1 MHCASCPRRRGP
13 RWRVCLASSPSA
25 AHRSFLLDWPIAR
38 PLVIG
43 IVAGLLAQAF
53 KLFTFLVLEKRI
65 NFRRLVETD
74 GAPNMH
80 SAAFAGLT
88 TAIAQVDGVQ
98 SLEFALAASLTALVT
113 VDIWNVKHAA
123 SRQADV
129 VDLIVRKLRP
139 DFQGAARRSLSYT
152 VLDVLAGT
160 AVGVALAWVIR

>member
-1 MHCASCPRRRGP
+1 M
-13 RWRVCLASSPSA
+13 
-25 AHRSFLLDWPIAR
+25 LDSPIAR
-38 PLVIG
+38 PLIVG
-43 IVAGLLAQAF
+43 IVAGLVAQAF

-129 VDLIVRKLRP
+129 VDLIVRRLRP

-152 VLDVLAGT
+152 VFDVLAGT

>member
-1 MHCASCPRRRGP
+1 MLTLFETP
-13 RWRVCLASSPSA
+13 L
-25 AHRSFLLDWPIAR
+25 AR
-38 PLVIG
+38 PLVVGVI
-43 IVAGLLAQAF
+43 AGLAAQAF
-53 KLFTFLVLEKRI
+53 KLVTFLVLEKRI

-88 TAIAQVDGVQ
+88 TAIAQQDGLG

-129 VDLIVRKLRP
+129 VDAIVRRLRP
-139 DFQGAARRSLSYT
+139 ELAGVERRSLSYT
-152 VLDVLAGT
+152 VFDVLAGT
-160 AVGVALAWVIR
+160 GVGIALAWVIR

>member
-1 MHCASCPRRRGP
+1 M
-13 RWRVCLASSPSA
+13 
-25 AHRSFLLDWPIAR
+25 FLLETPLAR
-38 PLVIG
+38 PLVVG
-43 IVAGLLAQAF
+43 ITAGLAAQAF
-53 KLFTFLVLEKRI
+53 KLISFLVLEKRI

-88 TAIAQVDGVQ
+88 TAIAQQDGLG

-129 VDLIVRKLRP
+129 VDSIARRIRP
-139 DFQGAARRSLSYT
+139 DLAGAERRELSYT
-152 VLDVLAGT
+152 VFDVLAGT
-160 AVGVALAWVIR
+160 GVGVALAWLIR